1 MGTCG
6 ETAMTIQSRL
16 RKLVSDRL
24 TRSRKGNV
32 VVLAAALM
40 VVILAFTAF
49 TVDLGYIALTRTQLQ
64 AAADASVLA
73 RT

>member
-1 MGTCG
+1 
-6 ETAMTIQSRL
+6 MTIQSRL

-49 TVDLGYIALTRTQLQ
+49 TVDLGYTALTRTQLQ